1 MRVIAGTA
9 KGRRLRSVRG
19 QAVRPTADRVK
30 EALFSMLQSRFDLDG
45 ARVLDLFAGT
55 GALGIE
61 SLSRGAARCVF
72 VESDRAARTVLESN
86 LTLCRLAERGRI
98 IPVPVRRALEM
109 LAGAREQFEG
119 VLMDPPYGRGLAE
132 AALEQLGT
140 CEVVAAGGWVV
151 VEHHVEDALAE
162 AYGSLRL
169 TAARRY
175 GKTALALFSN
185 SRMVE
190 QAATS

>member
-9 KGRRLRSVRG
+9 KGRRLRAVRG

-30 EALFSMLQSRFDLDG
+30 EALFSMLQSRVDLDG

-61 SLSRGAARCVF
+61 GLSRGAARAVF
-72 VESDRAARTVLESN
+72 VESDRAACAVLESN
-86 LTLCRLAERGRI
+86 LTLCRLAERARI
-98 IPVPVRRALEM
+98 LPVPVRRALAL
-109 LAGAREQFEG
+109 LAAAHEHFDG

-132 AALEQLGT
+132 AALEQLG
-140 CEVVAAGGWVV
+140 AAGLVAPDGWVA
-151 VEHHVEDALAE
+151 VEHHVQDALAE
-162 AYGSLRL
+162 AYGALRL

-185 SRMVE
+185 SRMVD

>member
-61 SLSRGAARCVF
+61 SLSRGAARAVF

-98 IPVPVRRALEM
+98 IPVPVRRGLEM
-109 LAGAREQFEG
+109 LAGARERFEG

-140 CEVVAAGGWVV
+140 GEVVAAGGWVV

-185 SRMVE
+185 SRRVE